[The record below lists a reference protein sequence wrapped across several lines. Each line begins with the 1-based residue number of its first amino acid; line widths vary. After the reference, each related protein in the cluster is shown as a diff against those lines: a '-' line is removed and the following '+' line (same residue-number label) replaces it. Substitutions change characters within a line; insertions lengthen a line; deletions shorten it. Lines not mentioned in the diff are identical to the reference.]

1 MSPDS
6 PFLERIMP
14 TFASSKANVA
24 YLSNPSQPLG
34 GLNTGM
40 GYAPNIDPATVTE
53 SSFIGGAVADVK
65 YQEGSVTEPVAVL
78 DPEVIKTKSKK

>member
-1 MSPDS
+1 
-6 PFLERIMP
+6 MP

-24 YLSNPSQPLG
+24 YLSNSSQPLG

-40 GYAPNIDPATVTE
+40 GYAPDIDPATVTE

-65 YQEGSVTEPVAVL
+65 YEAGAVTETVAP
-78 DPEVIKTKSKK
+78 PETVKAKAKK

>member
-1 MSPDS
+1 
-6 PFLERIMP
+6 MP

-24 YLSNPSQPLG
+24 YLSNESQPLG

-40 GYAPNIDPATVTE
+40 GYAPDIDPATVTE

-65 YQEGSVTEPVAVL
+65 YQAGTVTEPAAQAE
-78 DPEVIKTKSKK
+78 PEMETVKAKTKK

>member
-1 MSPDS
+1 
-6 PFLERIMP
+6 MP

-24 YLSNPSQPLG
+24 YLSNSSQPLG

-40 GYAPNIDPATVTE
+40 GYAPDIDPATVTE

-65 YQEGSVTEPVAVL
+65 YQEGSVSDPVAQVE
-78 DPEVIKTKSKK
+78 PETVKAKAKK